1 MKVTVL
7 LENNSLFGTRYLAE
21 HGFSLYIEDE
31 QTRILYDTGYSYPF
45 LKNAIKMGI
54 DLAQLDY
61 VIISHAHRDHSGGVK
76 YLIQYYQENAVMH
89 KPVMLVTGEEIFY
102 RRRFIN
108 EENRECGFDTDRDV
122 IEKYFRLEF
131 EPNVRWLTPN
141 LAYLGKIPRLNSF
154 EGRVPQTPKIMI
166 NGVWEDDYVYDD
178 TQLAYKHKNGKEVSV
193 LSGCSH
199 AGICNIIEYA
209 KKVTGAES
217 VHTFLGG
224 LHLQQPP
231 EEVIAGT
238 IEYVKNAKVKQF
250 YACHD
255 TDMPSKLRLIAVS
268 NFIEAGVSTKVE
280 LI

>member
-1 MKVTVL
+1 MKATLL

-31 QTRILYDTGYSYPF
+31 QTRILYDMGYSYPF
-45 LKNAIKMGI
+45 IKNAVKMGI
-54 DLAQLDY
+54 DLTQLDY

-76 YLIQYYQENAVMH
+76 YLIKYYQENAVMH
-89 KPVMLVTGEEIFY
+89 RPTMLVTGEDIFF

-122 IEKYFRLEF
+122 LERYFKLEF

-141 LAYLGKIPRLNSF
+141 LAYLGKIPRLNDF
-154 EGRVPQTPKIMI
+154 EGRVPQTPKILVD
-166 NGVWEDDYVYDD
+166 GEWRDDYVYDD
-178 TQLAYKHKNGKEVSV
+178 TQLAYRHKNGREVSV
-193 LSGCSH
+193 FSGCSH
-199 AGICNIIEYA
+199 AGICNIMEYA
-209 KKVTGAES
+209 KKVTGTES

-238 IEYVKNAKVKQF
+238 VEYVKNAHVKQF

-255 TDMPSKLRLIAVS
+255 TDMPSKIRLIAVS

-280 LI
+280 LV